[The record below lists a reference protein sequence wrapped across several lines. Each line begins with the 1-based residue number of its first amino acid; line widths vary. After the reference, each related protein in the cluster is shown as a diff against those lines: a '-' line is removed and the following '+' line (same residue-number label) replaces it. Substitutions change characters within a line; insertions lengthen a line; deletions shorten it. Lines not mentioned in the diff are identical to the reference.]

1 MVVFMLIF
9 YDLIL
14 YTVDF
19 KVLLK
24 FMDHQYGKSC
34 LSCFH
39 KNLLILLMSIL
50 SGLLLWNSPFGG
62 TYPFFSV
69 LFSTVFLFFYPQNRQ
84 KKLFFST
91 IQFVSAC
98 YQIVLITAV
107 IHSFEID
114 SKQVGIHYFFLLGGM
129 HLFFWLLLFILGKI
143 SNVES
148 AILPSPL
155 FLIIFVIPVV
165 SFLVLIFFIIR
176 INNNPNI
183 LFSLEFPLILAFILI
198 NVITAF
204 IYGKFCNLLK
214 KTSEVLLLKQQI
226 NLSEQYFQDLTEA
239 QNKLKGIRHDMKNHL
254 QSLLLMSD
262 QISPQTK
269 EIKNIQ
275 EYLQQLLS
283 GIQEASQIVSTG
295 NMGMDA
301 ILSLKIAQIREL
313 QIAVNSVITV
323 PADINFSIEDSII
336 ILGNILDNAL
346 KACREN
352 PAEKRWIRLEVR
364 YIPHSLFIRITNP
377 LPIHA
382 QCFPYNN
389 SGEHGFGLKNIR
401 TAIKKYNGT
410 IEIENNGQTFTVKII
425 LYNL

>member
-1 MVVFMLIF
+1 M
-9 YDLIL
+9 
-14 YTVDF
+14 
-19 KVLLK
+19 
-24 FMDHQYGKSC
+24 
-34 LSCFH
+34 
-39 KNLLILLMSIL
+39 
-50 SGLLLWNSPFGG
+50 
-62 TYPFFSV
+62 
-69 LFSTVFLFFYPQNRQ
+69 
-84 KKLFFST
+84 
-91 IQFVSAC
+91 
-98 YQIVLITAV
+98 
-107 IHSFEID
+107 
-114 SKQVGIHYFFLLGGM
+114 
-129 HLFFWLLLFILGKI
+129 
-143 SNVES
+143 
-148 AILPSPL
+148 
-155 FLIIFVIPVV
+155 IPVV

-176 INNNPNI
+176 INNNPYI

-269 EIKNIQ
+269 EIRNIQ

-283 GIQEASQIVSTG
+283 GIQEASQIISTG

-301 ILSLKIAQIREL
+301 ILSLKIAQIREQ
-313 QIAVNSVITV
+313 QIAVNSVVTV

-382 QCFPYNN
+382 QCFPYN